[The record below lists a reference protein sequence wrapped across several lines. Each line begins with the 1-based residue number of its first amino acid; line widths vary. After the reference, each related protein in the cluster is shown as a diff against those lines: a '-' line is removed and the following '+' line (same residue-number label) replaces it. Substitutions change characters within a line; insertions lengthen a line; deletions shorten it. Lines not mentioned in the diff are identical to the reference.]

1 MRTILIALCTVGA
14 IFICTQ
20 TSAQTEAE
28 MKAWM
33 DFMTPGDMHQLLAK
47 DDGEWNEEITNWMKP
62 GAPPQ
67 KMAATCVNK
76 MIMGGRY
83 QESIHTGNMMGMPF
97 EGKSITAYDNGRK
110 IFVNT
115 WIDNMSSGI
124 MTMEGTWDA
133 AKKTMNFKGTTT
145 DPMTG
150 KSMPVRQTVKY
161 MDDGSQLMEMFMM
174 HEGKEFKSMEIK
186 FTRKK

>member
-1 MRTILIALCTVGA
+1 
-14 IFICTQ
+14 
-20 TSAQTEAE
+20 
-28 MKAWM
+28 
-33 DFMTPGDMHQLLAK
+33 MTPGDMHKMLAK
-47 DDGEWNEEITNWMKP
+47 DDGEWNEEITSWVAP

-67 KMAATCVNK
+67 KMTATCVNK

-83 QESIHTGNMMGMPF
+83 QESIHTGNFGGMPF
-97 EGKSITAYDNGRK
+97 EGRSITGYDNGRK

-124 MTMEGTWDA
+124 MNMEGTWDA
-133 AKKTMNFKGTTT
+133 ASKSLIFKGTTT

-150 KSMPVRQTVKY
+150 KIMPVRQVLK
-161 MDDGSQLMEMFMM
+161 MLDDGSQFMEMFMM
-174 HEGKEFKSMEIK
+174 HDGKEFKSMEIK